1 MTIGL
6 VPKQSSIGVFIGGL
20 LLALGFGASHATGA
34 AAADSDASTPQPVR
48 TRADIRP
55 MSELKVTATIPIAKQ
70 ADWVKV
76 TSTAVWIGGKG
87 PYAVS
92 EIDPQTNQ
100 VTRVE
105 LPGDPCAG
113 LAADADSLW
122 VPLCGK
128 TPKLARV
135 DLKKR
140 ELTGVFNVGP
150 GAPEGGI
157 AVGAGS
163 VWMIVD
169 KKGSMARIDPANGSI
184 VDTVRLKPGSYNPV
198 FSEGR
203 IWVTRAGG
211 AELTIVDATTAKILG
226 RVPIGR
232 HPRFLTAGAGA
243 VWTLNQAKGSLSR
256 IDIGGRRPVVTLPL
270 HVPGAGGDITYADGE
285 VWVTMMKT
293 PLTVVDASRTQT
305 LCQWKGAG
313 GDAVG
318 VGHGSIWLTNLNS
331 GTVTRIALSD
341 VPKDCRAAA
350 DR

>member
-6 VPKQSSIGVFIGGL
+6 VPKHSSLSSFIAGCL
-20 LLALGFGASHATGA
+20 LILSAGYGSAALGA
-34 AAADSDASTPQPVR
+34 APE
-48 TRADIRP
+48 IRP

-70 ADWVKV
+70 ADWVRI
-76 TSTAVWIGGKG
+76 TATAVWIGSKG

-100 VTRVE
+100 VTKVE
-105 LPGDPCAG
+105 LPGDPCGG
-113 LAADADSLW
+113 LAADAENLW

-140 ELTGVFNVGP
+140 EVTGIFNVGP
-150 GAPEGGI
+150 AVGEGGI

-163 VWMIVD
+163 VWVIVD
-169 KKGSMARIDPANGSI
+169 KKGSMARIDPANGS
-184 VDTVRLKPGSYNPV
+184 VVATVQLPPGSYNPA

-203 IWVTRAGG
+203 IWVTRADG
-211 AELTIVDATTAKILG
+211 AEVTIVDTATNKIVG
-226 RVPIGR
+226 HVPVGR
-232 HPRFLTAGAGA
+232 HPRFLTAGGGG

-256 IDIGGRRPVVTLPL
+256 IDVGGQQPAVTVPL
-270 HVPGAGGDITYADGE
+270 HVPGGGGDIAYADGE

-293 PLTVVDASRTQT
+293 PLSVVDASRTQV

-318 VGHGSIWLTNLNS
+318 VGLGSIWLTNLRL
-331 GTVTRIALSD
+331 GTVTRIALTD

-350 DR
+350 NR